1 MGGGTMSST
10 LQISVNRE
18 GGETRVACTG
28 EIDASNVAEL
38 DEAIGWSMT
47 CDLRTLHVDMTEVSF
62 IDSSAMQALL
72 TAAKECDRRAIG
84 FETDESRE
92 VARLLDL
99 VGIRELLR
107 GSLHFDQAAPTASG

>member
-1 MGGGTMSST
+1 MGST

-18 GGETRVACTG
+18 GGETRVSCTG

-47 CDLRTLHVDMTEVSF
+47 CDLRTLRIDLTQVRF
-62 IDSSAMQALL
+62 LDSSAMQALL
-72 TAAKECDRRAIG
+72 TAAKECGRREIG
-84 FETDESRE
+84 FEMDESTE

-99 VGIRELLR
+99 VGIREIFQ
-107 GSLHFDQAAPTASG
+107 GSPQHA

>member
-1 MGGGTMSST
+1 MGSE
-10 LQISVNRE
+10 LHISVNRE
-18 GGETRVACTG
+18 GGETRVSCAG

-47 CDLRTLHVDMTEVSF
+47 CDLRTLHLDMSEVAF

-72 TAAKECDRRAIG
+72 TAARECDRREIG
-84 FETDESRE
+84 FEIDESTE

-107 GSLHFDQAAPTASG
+107 GQPLPR